1 MYKQYLKRWI
11 DLIFSLLLILF
22 LSPLLII
29 LCLILAFRFDG
40 NPFFIQLRPGYRENP
55 IKVIK
60 FKSMTDDKDS
70 EGNLLPNHER
80 MTRIGLV
87 LRKLSLDELPQLV
100 NVIKG
105 DMSLVGPRPLL
116 YKYIPLYSEE
126 QRKRHLLKPG
136 ITGWAQVNGRNT
148 ISWTNKFKL
157 DVWYLE
163 NVSFLLDMKI
173 LWMTFLK
180 AIKSEGI
187 DAGENVTMPP
197 FNGQN

>member
-1 MYKQYLKRWI
+1 MYTQYLKRWF
-11 DLIFSLLLILF
+11 DLTFSLFLILF
-22 LSPLLII
+22 LSPLLTL
-29 LCLILAFRFDG
+29 LCLIVALKFDG
-40 NPFFIQLRPGYRENP
+40 KPFFFQLRPGYREHP

-60 FKSMTDDKDS
+60 FKTMTDDKDS
-70 EGNLLPNHER
+70 EGNLLPNHAR
-80 MTRIGLV
+80 MTRIGV
-87 LRKLSLDELPQLV
+87 FLRKLSLDELPQLI

-126 QRKRHLLKPG
+126 QKKRHLLKPG
-136 ITGWAQVNGRNT
+136 ITGWAQVNGRNA
-148 ISWTNKFKL
+148 ISWTTKFKH
-157 DVWYLE
+157 DVWYIE

-187 DAGENVTMPP
+187 NAGENVTMPP